1 MGQAPSLTDQIRERT
16 KLLNRQNRQL
26 ERELTRLEREKHVV
40 TLKVKKAAREGNRD
54 LLDTLTTQFMVY
66 RTNIKKLYKIQA
78 NLQNVTQKVQMLK
91 SQVEINK
98 AVLELTTTMKIANQQ
113 MGLPIIT
120 KILMEYETETQ
131 KSEIISERMD
141 DMLDDEI
148 DADEKEELV
157 NSALEIISAELGEEL
172 KLPPSSTTSD
182 SLLSS
187 DFSSLHV

>member
-1 MGQAPSLTDQIRERT
+1 MGQAPSLTEQIRERT

-40 TLKVKKAAREGNRD
+40 TLKVKKAARESNRD
-54 LLDTLTTQFMVY
+54 LLDTLTTQYMVY
-66 RTNIKKLYKIQA
+66 RSNIKKLYKIQA
-78 NLQNVTQKVQMLK
+78 NLQNVTQKIKMLK

-98 AVLELTTTMKIANQQ
+98 AVLELTTTMKVANQQ
-113 MGLPIIT
+113 MGLPVIT

-157 NSALEIISAELGEEL
+157 NSALEIISAELGEDL